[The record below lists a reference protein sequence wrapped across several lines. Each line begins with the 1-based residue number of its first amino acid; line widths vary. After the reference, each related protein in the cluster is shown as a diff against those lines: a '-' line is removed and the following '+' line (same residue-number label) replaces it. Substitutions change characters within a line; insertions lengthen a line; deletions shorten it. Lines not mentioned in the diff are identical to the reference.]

1 MMKKFTKG
9 ISILLAAA
17 MAATSMAGCAS
28 TPAASSSS
36 ASSEGSSST
45 SSASSAAEES
55 SAGAGEAAPLSG
67 KITVEVFDRGVT
79 GGSDVTNNFWT
90 DWIKE
95 NFKAET
101 GVDVEF
107 VSVPRSEEIPKLNV
121 LMASNTAPDISY
133 TYTTSVVYNYYKNG
147 GLADL
152 SSALENYGQGLLEY
166 LGDDVLQYGQFNGQQ
181 VAIPAKRISLAINM
195 MYIRKDWLDKLGM
208 EMPTTKE
215 EFHQALI
222 AFKEQDP
229 GGVGLDRVIPME
241 ARSDVLACFSPII
254 ESFLNLSLDDRTIAM
269 NAIDDNPVTLDGFK
283 DAIQWINQLY
293 NEGLINPEFP
303 LYKDQVQTDANMMSG
318 ISGAYNANYDY
329 PLRTSPGMITELK
342 KVIPDAELVPIDCF
356 ENPHMDNRY
365 MKKVYGPAGL
375 LMFVPATSQNVDGAI
390 AYLDW
395 LCKDDVR
402 NFLTC
407 GEEGVHHTLDE
418 NGIPVMQAVE
428 GDKIMNS
435 PNNLD
440 YALIV
445 NGVDLGDEEKNIE
458 VLSKSYDVG
467 LEDIY
472 MDAYEKATTD
482 GFIYPRIA
490 TPIDAEAQFSANLK
504 EKIKEVLCNAITA
517 SPDQFDAVYEAGM
530 QEYLAMGGQQCLDER
545 AQRWDEEHPE
555 G

>member
-1 MMKKFTKG
+1 MGT
-9 ISILLAAA
+9 
-17 MAATSMAGCAS
+17 
-28 TPAASSSS
+28 
-36 ASSEGSSST
+36 
-45 SSASSAAEES
+45 
-55 SAGAGEAAPLSG
+55 
-67 KITVEVFDRGVT
+67 
-79 GGSDVTNNFWT
+79 
-90 DWIKE
+90 
-95 NFKAET
+95 
-101 GVDVEF
+101 
-107 VSVPRSEEIPKLNV
+107 
-121 LMASNTAPDISY
+121 
-133 TYTTSVVYNYYKNG
+133 
-147 GLADL
+147 
-152 SSALENYGQGLLEY
+152 
-166 LGDDVLQYGQFNGQQ
+166 
-181 VAIPAKRISLAINM
+181 
-195 MYIRKDWLDKLGM
+195 
-208 EMPTTKE
+208 
-215 EFHQALI
+215 
-222 AFKEQDP
+222 
-229 GGVGLDRVIPME
+229 DRVIPFE
-241 ARSDVLACFSPII
+241 AGADVVNGMAPIL
-254 ESFLNLSLDDRTIAM
+254 ESFIDLSADEKTLAIYAMDDGDSPLLMPGYVDGVRYM
-269 NAIDDNPVTLDGFK
+269 NM
-283 DAIQWINQLY
+283 LY
-293 NEGLINPEFP
+293 NDGLVDPQFP
-303 LYKDQVQTDANMMSG
+303 LYKDNVQTDANMMAGLVGSTG
-318 ISGAYNANYDY
+318 TNYDG
-329 PLRTSPGMITELK
+329 PMRTSPGVLTELK
-342 KVIPDAELVPIDCF
+342 KVVPDAELVPIDCF
-356 ENPHMDNRY
+356 ENPYMDNRY
-365 MKKVYGPAGL
+365 MKRNYNPSGL
-375 LMFVPATSQNVDGAI
+375 LMFVPASSQSVDGAI
-390 AYLDW
+390 AYLNW
-395 LCKDDVR
+395 LCKDEVR